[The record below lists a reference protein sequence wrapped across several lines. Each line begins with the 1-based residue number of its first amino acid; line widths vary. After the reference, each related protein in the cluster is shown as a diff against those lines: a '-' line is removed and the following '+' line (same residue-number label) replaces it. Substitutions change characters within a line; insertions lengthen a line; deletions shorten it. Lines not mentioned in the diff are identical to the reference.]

1 MRAQLNLASSP
12 LQNNRRFFTAAA
24 VVGIPALAL
33 FVMLCM
39 KVVHDRAASGERRE
53 ETARIEKE
61 MAGFQAQ
68 RRDLEAAFADPAT
81 KSITQRATFLNKI
94 IDQRSFPWTQFF
106 LDLERRLP
114 GGVRVLSINPELS
127 GGLVQVKMQI
137 GALSDKSKLD
147 FLKSLE
153 AAPEFSNLEVVS
165 ETRPAK
171 GEDRDVVEVSLNAV
185 YRAVSPLAAK
195 AAEAGGG
202 Q

>member
-1 MRAQLNLASSP
+1 
-12 LQNNRRFFTAAA
+12 
-24 VVGIPALAL
+24 
-33 FVMLCM
+33 
-39 KVVHDRAASGERRE
+39 
-53 ETARIEKE
+53 
-61 MAGFQAQ
+61 
-68 RRDLEAAFADPAT
+68 
-81 KSITQRATFLNKI
+81 
-94 IDQRSFPWTQFF
+94 
-106 LDLERRLP
+106 
-114 GGVRVLSINPELS
+114 VLSINPELS